1 MNIIDEGLLRKGTC
15 TASSGASRCFATG
28 SSLVCET
35 QMCGKMR
42 KDRNQGSFVTM
53 VRSSQWF

>member
-53 VRSSQWF
+53 VRSS